1 MEVTLTVLF
10 RDLNKAYQAFEAL
23 VNPIASPTIGEI
35 TSAKGD
41 DAWDILM
48 GWDLNSTRQWLQQLP
63 VNTKTGYYPINYL
76 CKLVLNPQASVT
88 NLGN

>member
-1 MEVTLTVLF
+1 MTLTVLF
-10 RDLNKAYQAFEAL
+10 RDLNAAYQAFQVL
-23 VNPIASPTIGEI
+23 VNPIASPITGEI

-41 DAWDILM
+41 DAWDNLM

-63 VNTKTGYYPINYL
+63 VNTKIGYYPINHL
-76 CKLVLNPQASVT
+76 CKFVLNLEASGT